1 MKPQKRCVRKRMK
14 KQSRLEFGVLVDV
27 VYPQER
33 AGGPDGLQSLAFD
46 GCDMRRLVFK

>member
-1 MKPQKRCVRKRMK
+1 MK

-33 AGGPDGLQSLAFD
+33 AGGPDD